1 MQTFLEDFSRK
12 VNKELDNDRTK
23 ERAINTNTSNNLK
36 KDELEALESIKTMD
50 DIIVTKADKGGAVVV
65 QDVEKYIAE
74 AERQLSDE
82 SFYKKVSA
90 NPTEEH
96 EALICNAIDNLKQ
109 QELLDPKMAEKLKP
123 NNSKT
128 PKLYLLPKIH
138 KNNNPGRP
146 VVSSVG
152 CATEKISSFVDHNL
166 QPLNRDLPSYVQ
178 DSTSFIK
185 KIESLPEDKRE
196 RFLVTMDVRS
206 LYTNIPNE
214 EGIDAVK
221 DFLRKRSRPGDNNLS
236 KVLAIFLRL
245 ILTLNN
251 FIFHDQ
257 NFIQINGCSMGTKC
271 APPYASL
278 FMGWFEALHIYPR
291 INQHISMYV
300 RYIDDIF
307 FIWHGSE
314 RELKEFLEVINTVH
328 PTIKFDHKYSRT
340 SIEFLDTIVRLTNGK
355 LTTTLYTKPTDRRAY
370 LHSGSYHPDST
381 KKAIA
386 FSQASRLRRICTDS
400 TDFNEH
406 ANNLRRDLSN
416 RGYNEDHV
424 TEAISRAASL
434 NRSDLMSYKEKTRT
448 SRIPLIVTYN
458 RTLPNLKEIISSTW
472 NHLQIN
478 PTTADKFQERPI
490 VCYKRNPNLRDLIG
504 QTRISRNRVVRKAEP
519 KRGRCSPC
527 RGRADCQCCNHIINT
542 EFFTSRKG
550 KRFEMRHRTSCKSK
564 NAIYLGMCL
573 KCNQQQYV
581 GKVEKQKMNK
591 RVNKHR
597 NDVKRPDA
605 ITIDKHFNDP
615 EHDFN
620 RDFRVIVIEEI
631 TKRDLSDEQMRNLL
645 LRREDFWICKLG
657 TLHPEG
663 FNDKLN
669 FPGESDTIS
678 SQ

>member
-550 KRFEMRHRTSCKSK
+550 KRFDMRHRTSCKSK